1 VSLAMQRAE
10 RFRTELLRRGVL
22 LVPVIWGEGRE
33 TKIEKK
39 GFGLQPK
46 AAEALPSI
54 GVRLDI
60 AMSLH
65 IYLAI
70 HPKFYFFYEMI
81 LIHKTLL
88 GRF

>member
-1 VSLAMQRAE
+1 MSQAMQRAE
-10 RFRTELLRRGVL
+10 RFRTELLKRGVL

-46 AAEALPSI
+46 AAESLPSI

-60 AMSLH
+60 TMYL
-65 IYLAI
+65 IYV
-70 HPKFYFFYEMI
+70 
-81 LIHKTLL
+81 LL
-88 GRF
+88 FIQSFISSVG

>member
-1 VSLAMQRAE
+1 MALQRAE

-22 LVPVIWGEGRE
+22 LVPVIWGERRE

-54 GVRLDI
+54 GVRIDI
-60 AMSLH
+60 TMCFHESCFTS
-65 IYLAI
+65 
-70 HPKFYFFYEMI
+70 KFLVCLMT
-81 LIHKTLL
+81 LTHKIC
-88 GRF
+88 

>member
-1 VSLAMQRAE
+1 MTLALRKAE
-10 RFRTELLRRGVL
+10 RFRTDLLRRGVL

-60 AMSLH
+60 TTKPSL
-65 IYLAI
+65 LS
-70 HPKFYFFYEMI
+70 KKCCFFHEMQSN
-81 LIHKTLL
+81 HKILL